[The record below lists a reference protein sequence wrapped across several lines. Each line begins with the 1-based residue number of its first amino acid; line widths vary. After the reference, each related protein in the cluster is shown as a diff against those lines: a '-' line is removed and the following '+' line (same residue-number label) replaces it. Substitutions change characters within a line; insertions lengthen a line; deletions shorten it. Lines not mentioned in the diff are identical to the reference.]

1 MNVQDPR
8 IQQELKEGLGWL
20 NLTAHNE
27 AVFRSYIF
35 LEERD
40 EGILATAG
48 CPWCCLAA
56 RTRKFTRSAGTPVS
70 PICGKPWNTRT
81 RSSIIC

>member
-8 IQQELKEGLGWL
+8 VQQELKEGLGWL
-20 NLTAHNE
+20 TLTAHNE

-40 EGILATAG
+40 EGILAKAE
-48 CPWCCLAA
+48 PQNNFHAV
-56 RTRKFTRSAGTPVS
+56 SANGALFFWIYFSRIEEAVKKPVM
-70 PICGKPWNTRT
+70 
-81 RSSIIC
+81 